1 MLIHTVYFWLKRDLT
16 DEQRKTF
23 LEEGVNSLKNIDSTT
38 AVYTGVPAA
47 TDRPVI
53 DRSYDVGLTVVL
65 EDMAAHDAYQEDQI
79 HLDFIE
85 RFKDYWIKVQIYDA
99 EG

>member
-1 MLIHTVYFWLKRDLT
+1 MFIHTVYFWLKRELT

-23 LEEGVNSLKNIDSTT
+23 LEEGVNSLKNIESTT
-38 AVYTGVPAA
+38 AVYTGVPAN

-53 DRSYDVGLTVVL
+53 DKSYDVGLTVVL
-65 EDMAAHDAYQEDQI
+65 QDLAAHDAYQEDQI
-79 HLDFIE
+79 HLDFIA

>member
-23 LEEGVNSLKNIDSTT
+23 LEEGVNSLKNIDTTT
-38 AVYTGVPAA
+38 AVYTGVPAE

>member
-38 AVYTGVPAA
+38 AVYTGVPSE